1 MIYLTPKNMTDMHM
15 SRYRCPKCSSLNS
28 IDVNKTFDGRLLFQC
43 LKCNICT
50 IVSLTNNFDEAYLE
64 FLDRYDNGYLTEIED
79 LKTLMEEEKMLRPSS
94 EIRSL
99 ISKNNAVKNEF
110 LKTILYSQHDYI
122 VDYRLIE
129 ELESEMGDQLALLPI
144 DNAITAALEEKKI
157 ERLYKF
163 QEEAIR
169 KILLGIDTI
178 IIAPTASG
186 KTEAFCIPILQKIS
200 EEVSHFGSLQD
211 SVKGKISAIF
221 VYPTKA
227 LSRDQL
233 PKIKQLAERLGIRV
247 NVFDGDSSKNEKD
260 FILTSPPDI
269 DYKTGNEFN
278 TIRLIIKSLVKR
290 VAFLQL

>member
-211 SVKGKISAIF
+211 SV
-221 VYPTKA
+221 
-227 LSRDQL
+227 
-233 PKIKQLAERLGIRV
+233 
-247 NVFDGDSSKNEKD
+247 
-260 FILTSPPDI
+260 
-269 DYKTGNEFN
+269 
-278 TIRLIIKSLVKR
+278 R

>member
-1 MIYLTPKNMTDMHM
+1 MTDMHM

-43 LKCNICT
+43 LKCNICA

-64 FLDRYDNGYLTEIED
+64 FLDMYDNGYLIEIEN
-79 LKTLMEEEKMLRPSS
+79 LKTLMEEEKILRPSS

-129 ELESEMGDQLALLPI
+129 ELEAEMGDQLGQLPI
-144 DNAITAALEEKKI
+144 DDAISVALKEKKI

-169 KILLGIDTI
+169 KILLGIDTV

-227 LSRDQL
+227 LARDQL

-247 NVFDGDSSKNEKD
+247 NVFD
-260 FILTSPPDI
+260 
-269 DYKTGNEFN
+269 
-278 TIRLIIKSLVKR
+278 
-290 VAFLQL
+290 